1 MREKLRFASIFAL
14 GLLLL
19 TDSPAHA
26 SDWSN
31 LGGTDARDG
40 RASVPGPES
49 ATLRWQG
56 AATGLIAWNPCTEG
70 NRLFTVRQ
78 TGFVPNGVPN
88 ESPVHAMS
96 ISTGAPLWTFHCPYE
111 TGDWT
116 TVVYG
121 VRNGRVFVGRGGN
134 GGSVAA
140 RVHCLDA
147 ATGALLWVSADEVAT
162 GAYDGIVF
170 ADDGDPIFAWHLSIR
185 RIDAATGATV
195 WSTARNCSVSG
206 DCGPARSASAL
217 YIDEVGP
224 GGQVITAL
232 DLETGARRYSGP
244 VMPGFTSQ
252 NTPMCG
258 PNGLVFYARTQ
269 SNPTVDYLYAFRDTG
284 KQLVQLWKAP
294 ALGGAGSNH
303 GLTADGG
310 IVMVSYAGK
319 LQVRDQETGAL
330 RFESASTV
338 TAQTTQSHVAV
349 DSFGRIFYGN
359 GGFPGTVYSFNPDLT
374 QRWSLAVSNLN
385 QAGPVLAGDGSMLLA
400 TTAGVRSYFDP
411 PACAPADLNCD
422 GAVNAADL
430 SALLLG
436 WGTAAGDVTG
446 DGTTNAA
453 DITALLLAW
462 G

>member
-1 MREKLRFASIFAL
+1 
-14 GLLLL
+14 
-19 TDSPAHA
+19 
-26 SDWSN
+26 
-31 LGGTDARDG
+31 
-40 RASVPGPES
+40 
-49 ATLRWQG
+49 
-56 AATGLIAWNPCTEG
+56 
-70 NRLFTVRQ
+70 
-78 TGFVPNGVPN
+78 
-88 ESPVHAMS
+88 
-96 ISTGAPLWTFHCPYE
+96 
-111 TGDWT
+111 
-116 TVVYG
+116 
-121 VRNGRVFVGRGGN
+121 
-134 GGSVAA
+134 
-140 RVHCLDA
+140 
-147 ATGALLWVSADEVAT
+147 
-162 GAYDGIVF
+162 
-170 ADDGDPIFAWHLSIR
+170 
-185 RIDAATGATV
+185 
-195 WSTARNCSVSG
+195 
-206 DCGPARSASAL
+206 
-217 YIDEVGP
+217 
-224 GGQVITAL
+224 
-232 DLETGARRYSGP
+232 
-244 VMPGFTSQ
+244 
-252 NTPMCG
+252 
-258 PNGLVFYARTQ
+258 
-269 SNPTVDYLYAFRDTG
+269 
-284 KQLVQLWKAP
+284 
-294 ALGGAGSNH
+294 
-303 GLTADGG
+303 
-310 IVMVSYAGK
+310 MVSYAGK